1 MDVKVAFFFFGEL
14 EEEIYMKQ
22 PDRFA
27 IHEQENKVC
36 KLDNSLW
43 GLK

>member
-1 MDVKVAFFFFGEL
+1 
-14 EEEIYMKQ
+14 MKQ
-22 PDRFA
+22 PESFA
-27 IHEQENKVC
+27 IHEQENKIC